1 MAWAVS
7 EWGQQPVNAILA
19 AFDVYCPRQSGE
31 INNGSGTNGAT
42 NDEGTNNGAT
52 NDAGTNNGSGNQV
65 AKNGAE
71 QDRINKST

>member
-1 MAWAVS
+1 MS

-31 INNGSGTNGAT
+31 INNGSGNNGS
-42 NDEGTNNGAT
+42 GNNGAT